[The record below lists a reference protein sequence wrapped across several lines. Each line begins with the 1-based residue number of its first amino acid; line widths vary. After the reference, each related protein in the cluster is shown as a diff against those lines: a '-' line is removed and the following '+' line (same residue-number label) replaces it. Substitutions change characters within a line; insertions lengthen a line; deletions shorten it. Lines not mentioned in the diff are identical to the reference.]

1 MIETLYEPFNRNHER
16 IFLMDTRSAELT
28 KYAANAILATKI
40 SFMNELSG
48 LSELL
53 GADVEQVR
61 VGIGS
66 DPRIGYEFIYP
77 GCGYGGSCFPK
88 DVRAL
93 VKLAADAGFHAELI
107 EAVERVNDRQ
117 KDVVFS
123 KLSRHF
129 GGDLSGKTVALW
141 GLAFKPNTDDMREA
155 PARNFMDS
163 ALAAGMK
170 VQAYDPV
177 AMAEA
182 RRIYGER
189 PNLTFCSSAKEAL
202 DSADAL
208 VLVTEWQE
216 FRSPDFTEMKTL
228 LASPVVVDGR
238 NVFDPETM
246 RTHGFSYYAVGR
258 GD

>member
-1 MIETLYEPFNRNHER
+1 ME
-16 IFLMDTRSAELT
+16 
-28 KYAANAILATKI
+28 
-40 SFMNELSG
+40 
-48 LSELL
+48 
-53 GADVEQVR
+53 
-61 VGIGS
+61 
-66 DPRIGYEFIYP
+66 
-77 GCGYGGSCFPK
+77 
-88 DVRAL
+88 
-93 VKLAADAGFHAELI
+93 
-107 EAVERVNDRQ
+107 
-117 KDVVFS
+117 
-123 KLSRHF
+123 
-129 GGDLSGKTVALW
+129 
-141 GLAFKPNTDDMREA
+141 
-155 PARNFMDS
+155 
-163 ALAAGMK
+163 

-189 PNLTFCSSAKEAL
+189 PNLTFCSSANEAL